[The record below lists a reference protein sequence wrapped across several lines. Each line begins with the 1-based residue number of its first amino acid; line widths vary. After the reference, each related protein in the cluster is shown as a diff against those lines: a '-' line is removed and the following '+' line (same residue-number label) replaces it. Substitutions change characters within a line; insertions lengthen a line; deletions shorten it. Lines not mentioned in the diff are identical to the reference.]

1 MPRKPAD
8 ADAVRRLV
16 EQLGR
21 ITAEPATLY
30 LVGGASAVI
39 EGWRGTTIDVDIR
52 LEPEREEILRAI
64 PRIKEELDLNI
75 ELASP
80 VDFLPELPGWRDR
93 SPFIA
98 QKAQLTVRHFDFYSQ
113 ALAKVERD
121 FVQDRADVEAM
132 IGRGLV
138 DPNRL
143 SELFDDV
150 ADQLYRFPAVD
161 PKSLGANVRAL
172 AGTRTSRYQ
181 GSPSEES

>member
-8 ADAVRRLV
+8 AAAVRHLI
-16 EQLGR
+16 EQLGG
-21 ITAEPATLY
+21 ITLEPVTLY
-30 LVGGASAVI
+30 LVGGASAVL
-39 EGWRGTTIDVDIR
+39 EGWRDTTIDVDVR

-64 PRIKEELDLNI
+64 PRLKEELSLNV

-80 VDFLPELPGWRDR
+80 LDFLPELPGWRDR

-121 FVQDRADVEAM
+121 FEQDRADVEAM
-132 IGRGLV
+132 VGRGLV

-143 SELFDDV
+143 SELFDGV
-150 ADQLYRFPAVD
+150 ADELYRFPAVD
-161 PKSLGANVRAL
+161 PKSLGAKVRAWREP
-172 AGTRTSRYQ
+172 G
-181 GSPSEES
+181 

>member
-1 MPRKPAD
+1 M
-8 ADAVRRLV
+8 
-16 EQLGR
+16 GG
-21 ITAEPATLY
+21 ITLEPATLY
-30 LVGGASAVI
+30 LVGGASAVL
-39 EGWRGTTIDVDIR
+39 EGWRDTTIDVDVR

-64 PRIKEELDLNI
+64 PRLKEELSLNV

-80 VDFLPELPGWRDR
+80 LDFLPELPGWRDR
-93 SPFIA
+93 SPFLA

-132 IGRGLV
+132 VDRRLI

-143 SELFDDV
+143 GELFDGI
-150 ADQLYRFPAVD
+150 ADTLYRFPAVD
-161 PKSLGANVRAL
+161 PKSLGAKVRAL
-172 AGTRTSRYQ
+172 AGTGRSRYQ